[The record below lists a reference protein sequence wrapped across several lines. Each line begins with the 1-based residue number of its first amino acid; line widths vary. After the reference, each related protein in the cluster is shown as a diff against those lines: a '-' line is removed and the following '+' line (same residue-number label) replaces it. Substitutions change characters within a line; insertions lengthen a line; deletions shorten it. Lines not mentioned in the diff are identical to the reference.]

1 MKPALLLM
9 LASMAAFLVPM
20 RAADPEPGIYF
31 SAAQLKELA
40 KQAASRVNPE
50 AHLGSQRLVN
60 PSFLLYRDG
69 NSQAEIHTERADMIV
84 VQDGEGTVI
93 VGGKMI
99 DGKPSGPGEIRGSAI
114 EGGTKYALTAGD
126 MLYVPP
132 NTVHQFVIEKGKHF
146 TAAILKILPRE

>member
-1 MKPALLLM
+1 M
-9 LASMAAFLVPM
+9 LASVAAYVVPL
-20 RAADPEPGIYF
+20 RAADPEPGIFF
-31 SAAQLKELA
+31 SAAQLKDLA
-40 KQAASRVNPE
+40 KQAASRVNPD

-93 VGGKMI
+93 VGGTI
-99 DGKPSGPGEIRGSAI
+99 VDGKPSGKGEIRGSAI
-114 EGGTKYALTAGD
+114 EGGTKYALVAGD

-132 NTVHQFVIEKGKHF
+132 NIVHQFVIEKGKHF
-146 TAAILKILPRE
+146 TAAILKVLPKE